1 MPLSKS
7 SQKLQARLYGS
18 AQKDFNFTSLSCLAK

>member
-7 SQKLQARLYGS
+7 SQELQARLYGS
-18 AQKDFNFTSLSCLAK
+18 AQQDFNFTSSSCLAK